1 MPHEDYRKY
10 KIDRKELGNFPHF
23 SDMNNP
29 YFAFAKFTNG
39 ANVQRASMLE
49 YFQWLHC
56 IGNWGEDHSMCKK
69 QRWYVEKQ
77 MHDYWLE
84 KYDDKKD
91 LGHYDY
97 TILYGAAPWRGFVP
111 QYQPVK
117 EHRKGM
123 YEYWADRNHEPLM
136 DPEAHDWREKAPIL
150 HDIFVFGKK
159 PVFDNADGGSDE

>member
-10 KIDRKELGNFPHF
+10 HLDRKTLGNLPHF
-23 SDMNNP
+23 SDFNNP
-29 YFAFAKFTNG
+29 HYAFARGVSTG
-39 ANVQRASMLE
+39 GGVLRQGMLE

-69 QRWYVEKQ
+69 QRWFAEKLIY
-77 MHDYWLE
+77 DWWLE

-97 TILYGAAPWRGFVP
+97 TVLYGAAPWRGFTP

-117 EHRKGM
+117 ENRKGV
-123 YEYWADRNHEPLM
+123 YEYWADRNFEPLF
-136 DPEAHDWREKAPIL
+136 DHFEAADWREKAPVL
-150 HDIFVFGKK
+150 HDIFVYGKK
-159 PVFDNADGGSDE
+159 PIYDDKEE